1 MAGAASLR
9 VEEDH
14 ASRYPGADKLATE
27 CVINLLRTQSLV
39 TAELARLFRRHGL
52 SGPGFNVLMILQGA
66 GEPLSPYEIGERR
79 LVTRGTVT
87 GLLDTLEKQGL
98 VRRAPHPEDRR
109 MLLIELT
116 GEAGAILEEVCDD
129 LFPAQAE
136 MMSALSGRDKQS
148 LVRLLGKLQTHFG
161 GASSGRGK
169 SGLSVEVLS

>member
-1 MAGAASLR
+1 M
-9 VEEDH
+9 EEDH

-116 GEAGAILEEVCDD
+116 EEAGAILEEVCDD

-148 LVRLLGKLQTHFG
+148 LVRLLGKLQTHLG

>member
-1 MAGAASLR
+1 
-9 VEEDH
+9 
-14 ASRYPGADKLATE
+14 
-27 CVINLLRTQSLV
+27 
-39 TAELARLFRRHGL
+39 
-52 SGPGFNVLMILQGA
+52 
-66 GEPLSPYEIGERR
+66 
-79 LVTRGTVT
+79 
-87 GLLDTLEKQGL
+87 
-98 VRRAPHPEDRR
+98 